1 MSRRALDRVQE
12 RFGGQ
17 ILETN
22 DYLGDES
29 ITVAAGDLPQVL
41 EFLRDD
47 PQCDFKLLLDVVGV
61 DYPDRPQR
69 FDVVYNLRSLDQG
82 QRIRVKTRVAEGEAV
97 PTASGLWHNAN
108 WHERE
113 VYDLFGVEFSGH
125 PDLRRILCHHEFEG
139 HALRKDYPIEKGQMC
154 YTVEKL
160 LPEEAVLPGRET
172 RHEGHWNA
180 EGGWEGAPGVAL
192 ADEIHS
198 DYLPVNIGP
207 SHPATHGALR
217 IEALLD
223 GETIVRSEA
232 EIGYLH
238 RCFEKEA
245 EDHTWHQI
253 IPYTDRLN
261 YVSALTNNVGYVLA
275 VEKMLQLEVPERTR
289 AIRVI
294 VSEMGRIMDHLVC
307 TGTNLVDIGALTNY
321 WYTWNAREYLYDVV
335 ERLCGER
342 LTTSYTRIGGL
353 YRDLYEGFEDDLRG
367 ALKKVEQGV
376 QDMMALVQRNRILMD
391 RTVGVG
397 VISAEEAV
405 RWGYTGPCLRA
416 SGVAYDVRKAMP
428 YSGYEN
434 YDFDIPV
441 GENGDAYD
449 RIMVRIEEIYQS
461 ISIIRQA
468 LDTLPGGPVQA
479 DDRRVVFPPKDEVY
493 NSIEGMMNHF
503 KLVFEGIR
511 VPKGEGYGFIEA
523 ANGELG
529 FYAVSDG
536 SGRPYRVK
544 VRPPC
549 FPIFA
554 SFTTLI
560 QGSMVPDAIA
570 ILGGL
575 NIVAGELDR

>member
-1 MSRRALDRVQE
+1 VSRRLSELVQGE
-12 RFGGQ
+12 FGEK
-17 ILETN
+17 ILSSSDTLK
-22 DYLGDES
+22 DSS
-29 ITVAAGDLPQVL
+29 IDVAPADLSAVL
-41 EFLRDD
+41 RFLRDD
-47 PQCDFKLLLDVVGV
+47 PQCDCDLLLDVIGV
-61 DYPDRPQR
+61 DFPEREKR
-69 FDVVYNLRSLDQG
+69 FEVIYNLRSLQHG
-82 QRIRVKTRVAEGEAV
+82 HRIRLRTRVDENEAV
-97 PTASGLWHNAN
+97 PSASGLFNSAN

-113 VYDLFGVEFSGH
+113 VFDLFGVKFSGH
-125 PDLRRILCHHEFEG
+125 PDLRRLLCHHEFKG
-139 HALRKDYPIEKGQMC
+139 NALRKDYPIEKGQMC

-160 LPEEAVLPGRET
+160 LTDEEVLPGRESA
-172 RHEGHWNA
+172 HEGHWSN
-180 EGGWEGAPGVAL
+180 EGGWEGTMGVQL
-192 ADEIHS
+192 SDEMHS

-223 GETIVRSEA
+223 GETIVSSKA

-245 EDHTWHQI
+245 EDHTWHQV

-275 VEKMLQLEVPERTR
+275 VEKLLGVEIPPRAQ

-321 WYTWNAREYLYDVV
+321 WYTWNAREYLYDIV

-353 YRDLYEGFEDDLRG
+353 YRDLYEGFERDLLA
-367 ALKKVEQGV
+367 ALPKVEAGV
-376 QDMMALVQRNRILMD
+376 NDMMGLVQRNRILMD

-397 VISAEEAV
+397 VINAKDAV
-405 RWGYTGPCLRA
+405 SWGYTGPCLRA
-416 SGVAYDVRKAMP
+416 SGVPYDVRKAFP
-428 YSGYEN
+428 YSGFEN
-434 YDFDIPV
+434 YEFDIPV

-461 ISIIRQA
+461 ISIIQQA
-468 LDTLPGGPVQA
+468 VENLPGGPIQA
-479 DDRRVVFPPKDEVY
+479 EDRRCVLPPKDEVY

-503 KLVFEGIR
+503 KLIFEGILI
-511 VPKGEGYGFIEA
+511 PKGEAYGFTEA

-529 FYAVSDG
+529 FYCVSDG
-536 SGRPYRVK
+536 SGHPYRVK

-549 FPIFA
+549 FPIFS
-554 SFTTLI
+554 SFPTLTK
-560 QGSMVPDAIA
+560 GLMVPDAVA

>member
-1 MSRRALDRVQE
+1 VSKMLSERVQE
-12 RFGGQ
+12 RFGAG
-17 ILETN
+17 ILESD
-22 DYLGDES
+22 DYLGDS
-29 ITVAAGDLPQVL
+29 SVTVDPGQLPEVL
-41 EFLRDD
+41 RFLRDD
-47 PQCDFKLLLDVVGV
+47 PASDCDLLLDVIGV
-61 DYPDRPQR
+61 DYPRRKKR
-69 FDVVYNLRSLDQG
+69 FEVIYSLRSLQKG
-82 QRIRVKTRVAEGEAV
+82 HRIRVKTRVAEEEAV
-97 PTASGLWHNAN
+97 PSASQLWNSAN

-113 VYDLFGVEFSGH
+113 VYDLYGVTFSGH
-125 PDLRRILCHHEFEG
+125 PDLRRILCHHEFQG

-160 LPEEAVLPGRET
+160 LSDDEVKPGREYA
-172 RHEGHWNA
+172 HEGGWSN
-180 EGGWEGAPGVAL
+180 ESGWEGAPGREL
-192 ADEIHS
+192 SDEMHS
-198 DYLPVNIGP
+198 DYLAVNIGP

-217 IEALLD
+217 VEALLD
-223 GETIVRSEA
+223 GETIVESKS

-245 EDHTWHQI
+245 EDHTWHQV

-275 VEKMLQLEVPERTR
+275 VEKLLDLEVPPRAQ

-294 VSEMGRIMDHLVC
+294 VSELGRIMDHVVC

-321 WYTWNAREYLYDVV
+321 WYTWNAREYLYDIV

-353 YRDLYEGFEDDLRG
+353 YRDVYEGFADDVRR
-367 ALKKVEQGV
+367 ALPKVEAGV
-376 QDMMALVQRNRILMD
+376 NDMMGLVKRNRILLD

-397 VISAEEAV
+397 CISAKDALS
-405 RWGYTGPCLRA
+405 WGYTGPCLRA
-416 SGVAYDVRKAMP
+416 TGVPYDVRKAFP

-434 YDFDIPV
+434 YEFDIPV
-441 GENGDAYD
+441 GENGDSYD
-449 RIMVRIEEIYQS
+449 RIMVRVEEIYQS
-461 ISIIRQA
+461 MSIIYQA
-468 LDTLPGGPVQA
+468 LDKLPDGPVQA
-479 DDRRVVFPPKDEVY
+479 EDRRCVLPPKDEVY

-503 KLVFEGIR
+503 KLIFEGIH
-511 VPKGEGYGFIEA
+511 VPPGEGYGFTEA

-529 FYAVSDG
+529 FFCVSDG
-536 SGRPYRVK
+536 SGRPYRMK

-549 FPIFA
+549 FPIFS
-554 SFTTLI
+554 SFSSLI

>member
-1 MSRRALDRVQE
+1 MSRRLSERVQE
-12 RFGGQ
+12 QFGEKILGQ
-17 ILETN
+17 SEA
-22 DYLGDES
+22 LGDS
-29 ITVAAGDLPQVL
+29 SVDVAPQDLPEVL
-41 EFLRDD
+41 RFLRDD
-47 PQCDFKLLLDVVGV
+47 SQCDCNLLLDVVGV
-61 DYPDRPQR
+61 DFPQR
-69 FDVVYNLRSLDQG
+69 EKRFEVIYNLRSIEKG
-82 QRIRVKTRVAEGEAV
+82 HRIRVRTRVNEDEAV
-97 PTASGLWHNAN
+97 PSATGLYNSAN

-113 VYDLFGVEFSGH
+113 VFDMYGVKFSDH
-125 PDLRRILCHHEFEG
+125 PDLRRILCHHEFKG
-139 HALRKDYPIEKGQMC
+139 NALRKDYPIGKGQMC

-160 LPEEAVLPGRET
+160 LSDEEILPGRESSHKGQWGT
-172 RHEGHWNA
+172 
-180 EGGWEGAPGVAL
+180 EGGWEGTLGGEFS
-192 ADEIHS
+192 DEMHS

-217 IEALLD
+217 IEAVLD
-223 GETIVRSEA
+223 GETIVHGKA

-245 EDHTWHQI
+245 EDHTWHQV

-275 VEKMLQLEVPERTR
+275 VEKLLGVEIPPRAQ

-294 VSEMGRIMDHLVC
+294 VSEMGRIMDHLVA

-321 WYTWNAREYLYDVV
+321 WYTWNAREYFNNIV

-353 YRDLYEGFEDDLRG
+353 YRDLYEGFENDLLN
-367 ALKKVEQGV
+367 ALPKVEKGV
-376 QDMMALVQRNRILMD
+376 SDMMGLVQRNRILMD
-391 RTVGVG
+391 RTVGIG
-397 VISAEEAV
+397 AISEKDALS
-405 RWGYTGPCLRA
+405 WGYTGPCLRA
-416 SGVAYDVRKAMP
+416 TGVAYDVRKAFP

-434 YDFDIPV
+434 YDFDIPI

-449 RIMVRIEEIYQS
+449 RIMVRVEEIYQS

-468 LDTLPGGPVQA
+468 LEKLPQGPVQA
-479 DDRRVVFPPKDEVY
+479 DDRRCVLPPKDEVY

-503 KLVFEGIR
+503 KIIFEGIQ
-511 VPKGEGYGFIEA
+511 VPAGEGYGFTEA

-529 FYAVSDG
+529 FYCVSDG
-536 SGRPYRVK
+536 SGHPYRIK

-549 FPIFA
+549 FPIFS
-554 SFTTLI
+554 SFPTLV
-560 QGSMVPDAIA
+560 QGLMVPDAIA

>member
-1 MSRRALDRVQE
+1 
-12 RFGGQ
+12 
-17 ILETN
+17 
-22 DYLGDES
+22 
-29 ITVAAGDLPQVL
+29 
-41 EFLRDD
+41 
-47 PQCDFKLLLDVVGV
+47 
-61 DYPDRPQR
+61 
-69 FDVVYNLRSLDQG
+69 
-82 QRIRVKTRVAEGEAV
+82 VAEDQAV
-97 PTASGLWHNAN
+97 PTATPLWNSAD

-113 VYDLFGVEFSGH
+113 VFDLYGVRFEGH

-160 LPEEAVLPGRET
+160 LDDAEVSPGRESDH
-172 RHEGHWNA
+172 RGSWSSD
-180 EGGWEGAPGVAL
+180 GGWLGGSGEELPEGM
-192 ADEIHS
+192 HS

-223 GETIVRSEA
+223 GEVIVKGIS

-245 EDHTWHQI
+245 EDHTWTQV

-261 YVSALTNNVGYVLA
+261 YVSALTNNVGYVHA
-275 VEKMLQLEVPERTR
+275 VEKLLGITPTPRTQV
-289 AIRVI
+289 IRVI

-321 WYTWNAREYLYDVV
+321 WYTWNAREYLYNVI

-353 YRDLYEGFEDDLRG
+353 YRDLYEGFESDLRF
-367 ALKKVEQGV
+367 ALDRVEEGTR
-376 QDMMALVQRNRILMD
+376 DMMGLVQRNRILMD

-397 VISAEEAV
+397 VISAADAIS
-405 RWGYTGPCLRA
+405 WGYTGPCLRA
-416 SGVAYDVRKAMP
+416 TGVDYDVRKAHP
-428 YSGYEN
+428 YLGYES

-449 RIMVRIEEIYQS
+449 RIMCRVEEIHQS
-461 ISIIRQA
+461 IAIIRQA
-468 LDTLPGGPVQA
+468 LDRIPDGPIHC
-479 DDRRVVFPPKDEVY
+479 DDRRAVLPPKDEVY

-503 KLVFEGIR
+503 KIIFEGIQ
-511 VPKGEGYGFIEA
+511 VPAGEGYGFIEA

-529 FYAVSDG
+529 FYCVSDG
-536 SGRPYRVK
+536 SGHPYRIK

-549 FPIFA
+549 FPIFS
-554 SFTTLI
+554 SFTSLV
-560 QGSMVPDAIA
+560 QGSMVPDAVA
-570 ILGGL
+570 VLGGL